1 MGPVNDPAAP
11 WLRVHEARGTQA
23 ILDALS
29 ALLDG
34 KVAARDGL
42 MLSL

>member
-1 MGPVNDPAAP
+1 MKPVNDPAAP
-11 WLRVHEARGTQA
+11 WLRVRTARGAQA
-23 ILDALS
+23 VHDACL

-34 KVAARDGL
+34 KVDARDGL